1 MNNVLIFTIIVALL
15 VSFVAF
21 PVASGDSGL
30 HGGWVNGEGHTN
42 FPGQGLG
49 EGHPKHGCSADCPIC
64 GGNPHI
70 PPCEGPG
77 DGGF

>member
-15 VSFVAF
+15 VGFVAF
-21 PVASGDSGL
+21 PMASGDNGL
-30 HGGWVNGEGHTN
+30 GKGHVIGEGHTN

-49 EGHPKHGCSADCPIC
+49 KGHAIHECDPTCPLC

-70 PPCEGPG
+70 PPCTGV
-77 DGGF
+77 